1 MLVLLSSALQDEDE
15 WEKPYIFNPAH
26 FLDKEGN
33 FRKRDAFL
41 PFSAGKCDFFDYHE
55 NKFT

>member
-15 WEKPYIFNPAH
+15 WEKPNTFNPDH

-33 FRKRDAFL
+33 FRKRDAFV
-41 PFSAGKCDFFDYHE
+41 PFSAGNCDFVDYHRE
-55 NKFT
+55 KF